1 MDKSQSRISIGEAVS
16 KYLGGLPPEGARAGQ
31 QIMQRLVRWFGR
43 ERGLSDIKPPEVAN
57 FCGHIPAS
65 DAERELKLNVIH
77 DFLAVAKK
85 NGWTDGNLSLH
96 VRVNKKSKTAPVTGS
111 AGKAPQAVCVTRQG
125 YEDMQQELQ
134 QLKEK
139 RPGVIEDIRR
149 AAADKDFRENAPL
162 DAAREQLGHIDGR
175 IHELEETLK
184 VATIIDDQKKEA
196 QQAGIGD
203 CVLLAAVD
211 SGEEARYTIVGPK
224 EVNPARGRI
233 SNTSPL
239 GKAIVGRCQGE
250 EVAITVPAGTLR
262 YRIVAIER

>member
-1 MDKSQSRISIGEAVS
+1 MDNSQSRVSIGQAVS
-16 KYLGGLPPEGARAGQ
+16 KYLGGLPPQEARAGQ
-31 QIMQRLVRWFGR
+31 QILQRLVRWFGR
-43 ERGLSDIKPPEVAN
+43 ERCLDNIKPPEVAN
-57 FCGHIPAS
+57 FSGRIPAS
-65 DAERELKLNVIH
+65 DAEHDLKLNVIH
-77 DFLAVAKK
+77 DFLAAAKK
-85 NGWTDGNLSLH
+85 NGWTGGNLSLH
-96 VRVNKKSKTAPVTGS
+96 VRAKKSKAAPVAGS

-125 YEDMQQELQ
+125 YQDMQRELQ
-134 QLKEK
+134 QLKDK
-139 RPGVIEDIRR
+139 RPKVVEDIRR

-162 DAAREQLGHIDGR
+162 DAAKEQLGHIDGR

-184 VATIIDDQKKEA
+184 VASIMDDKKKETQRA
-196 QQAGIGD
+196 DIGD
-203 CVLLAAVD
+203 CVLLAVVG

-224 EVNPARGRI
+224 EVDPARGRI